1 MKGTIQLAIRRED
14 RQKGFL
20 PTFQTYKI
28 RTESEMTVLEA
39 LNYIFYQVDAT
50 LAYRRYR
57 CGRKLCRSCEV
68 KLDGRVVRGCGVLL
82 RPGERY
88 TLEPARPEN
97 LIRDLVCDFD
107 PPVISSGEGSPED
120 VDG

>member
-1 MKGTIQLAIRRED
+1 MKGTILVTILRED
-14 RQKGFL
+14 RKKGF
-20 PTFQTYKI
+20 PPKFQTYEI

-39 LNYIFYQVDAT
+39 LNYIFYHVDAT

-68 KLDGRVVRGCGVLL
+68 KVDGKVVRGCGVLL
-82 RPGERY
+82 RPGESY
-88 TLEPARPEN
+88 TLEPARPEA

-107 PPVISSGEGSPED
+107 FPGADLVP
-120 VDG
+120 